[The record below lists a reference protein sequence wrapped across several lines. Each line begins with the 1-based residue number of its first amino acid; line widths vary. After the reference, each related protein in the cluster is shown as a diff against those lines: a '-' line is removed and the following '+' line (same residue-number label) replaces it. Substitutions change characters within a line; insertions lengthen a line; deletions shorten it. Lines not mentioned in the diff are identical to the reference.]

1 MLLFMLIFLS
11 FIAFILQ
18 SSLKSRFP
26 SVRIYGPLN
35 KIPSTLLKL
44 AVSICKSPSG
54 MVCWLLIFSH
64 RMEMEMTTTALPE
77 ITAALCSYSCIFY
90 LNCSW
95 HPVSEGSRV
104 YRLGTVNWIDSV
116 CEMLGKFLFVPDE
129 DFSVL
134 FEVSFS
140 NHSPMPIRN
149 PYELIDLLR
158 GQLWWNLIHHGNN
171 IFREYMFISFQ
182 ERNSKIT

>member
-35 KIPSTLLKL
+35 KIPSILLTL
-44 AVSICKSPSG
+44 AVSVCKSPSEMG
-54 MVCWLLIFSH
+54 CWVLTFSH
-64 RMEMEMTTTALPE
+64 RMEMEMTTRALPE
-77 ITAALCSYSCIFY
+77 ITAALCSYLCIFY
-90 LNCSW
+90 LNCSR

-104 YRLGTVNWIDSV
+104 YRLGTVNWIDSFY
-116 CEMLGKFLFVPDE
+116 ENLGKSSFVPDE

-134 FEVSFS
+134 FEVSFN
-140 NHSPMPIRN
+140 NHFPMPIRN
-149 PYELIDLLR
+149 HYELIDLLR
-158 GQLWWNLIHHGNN
+158 GQLWWNLIHHWNN

>member
-35 KIPSTLLKL
+35 KIPSIFLTL
-44 AVSICKSPSG
+44 AVSVCTSPSECWHSLTG
-54 MVCWLLIFSH
+54 WRWRWLLELYLRLQLLF
-64 RMEMEMTTTALPE
+64 
-77 ITAALCSYSCIFY
+77 AAICVYF
-90 LNCSW
+90 LNSSW

-116 CEMLGKFLFVPDE
+116 YENLGKSSFVPDE

-140 NHSPMPIRN
+140 NHFPMPIRN
-149 PYELIDLLR
+149 HYELIDLLR
-158 GQLWWNLIHHGNN
+158 GQLWWNLIHHWNN